1 VIAFARAKPQPIG
14 MPFKLSLRTRVALT
28 FALLGLVVSACLAFI
43 SLHFSAAYV
52 GRVAREMLRV
62 EGEYIVQ
69 RYAEFGALPHTH
81 SAHFRIFLSGA
92 KGNEAPPAELAVLQ
106 PGDPYE
112 IGDSDPH
119 RYVAVHATA
128 DGRRLYIVLD
138 MGMEGV
144 RERRWT
150 RDLIALV
157 VFGTI
162 LSAWLGWF
170 WAGRAIEPV
179 RRLARRVEVLEPSR
193 RGAEKLSPG
202 FAEDEVGALAL
213 AFDNYQEKLYGY
225 VRRER
230 TFTAD
235 ASHELRTPLAVIRGA
250 IEVLLDSGQCGAA
263 IVTRLKRMQRGAD
276 ELRDL
281 LDALLVLARSDES
294 DANEGRTPDL
304 DELVR
309 SLLAER
315 RDALIEKHLGLQHE
329 GMANV
334 AVAAPQKVLRVI
346 LGNLLRAV
354 TQFADGGVLR
364 VAVTPDAVRIVHE
377 GPPATAEAASLDVRE
392 HALGLGMIRRVCER
406 WGWRLEENVAANG
419 DHAFVLRFA

>member
-1 VIAFARAKPQPIG
+1 
-14 MPFKLSLRTRVALT
+14 MPFKLSLRARVALT
-28 FALLGLVVSACLAFI
+28 FALLGLVVSTCLAFI

-62 EGEYIVQ
+62 EGDYFVQ
-69 RYAEFGALPHTH
+69 RYTEFGVLPQTH

-92 KGNEAPPAELAVLQ
+92 TGDQAPPGGIANLE

-112 IGDSDPH
+112 LGGSGPR

-128 DGRRLYIVLD
+128 DGKRLYIVLD

-157 VFGTI
+157 LCGTL

-170 WAGRAIEPV
+170 WAGRAIAPV

-193 RGAEKLSPG
+193 RGAQKLAPG

-230 TFTAD
+230 AFTAD

-250 IEVLLDSGQCGAA
+250 IEVLLDSGQCGTAV
-263 IVTRLKRMQRGAD
+263 VTRLRRMQRGAD

-281 LDALLVLARSDES
+281 LDALLVLARSDEAE
-294 DANEGRTPDL
+294 ANEGRTPDL
-304 DELVR
+304 DGLVR

-315 RDALIEKHLGLQHE
+315 RDALDEKHLRLAHAGE
-329 GMANV
+329 ADI
-334 AVAAPQKVLRVI
+334 AVAAPQKVLRVV
-346 LGNLLRAV
+346 LGNLLRAA

-364 VAVTPDAVRIVHE
+364 IGVARDAVAIAHE
-377 GPPATAEAASLDVRE
+377 RSPAAAEATPLDVRE

-406 WGWRLEENVAANG
+406 WGWHLEENVGSNG
-419 DHAFVLRFA
+419 DHAFVLRLEPRPDPA

>member
-1 VIAFARAKPQPIG
+1 
-14 MPFKLSLRTRVALT
+14 MPFKLSLRARVALT

-62 EGEYIVQ
+62 EGEYFVQ

-92 KGNEAPPAELAVLQ
+92 KGDDAPPAELANLQ

-112 IGDSDPH
+112 LGGNGPR
-119 RYVAVHATA
+119 RYVSVHATA
-128 DGRRLYIVLD
+128 DGKRLYTVLD

-150 RDLIALV
+150 SDLIALV
-157 VFGTI
+157 LCGTI

-170 WAGRAIEPV
+170 WAGRAITPV
-179 RRLARRVEVLEPSR
+179 RRLAQRVEVLEPSR
-193 RGAEKLSPG
+193 RGAEKLAPG

-250 IEVLLDSGQCGAA
+250 IEVLLDSGQCSMA

-281 LDALLVLARSDES
+281 LDALLVLARSDEAE
-294 DANEGRTPDL
+294 ANGGRTPDL
-304 DELVR
+304 DDLVR

-315 RDALIEKHLGLQHE
+315 KDSLHEKRLRLAHDG
-329 GMANV
+329 APDI
-334 AVAAPQKVLRVI
+334 AIAAPQKVLRVI

-364 VAVTPDAVRIVHE
+364 VEVTKDAVGIAHE
-377 GPPATAEAASLDVRE
+377 GPSAAAETASLDVRE
-392 HALGLGMIRRVCER
+392 QALGLGMIRRVCER
-406 WGWRLEENVAANG
+406 WGWRLEENVGSNG